1 MLKKNHIWPPNEGS
15 GISENSELNTEPIAI
30 IPDNQHFGSKFG
42 TNVFSPW
49 FTYLWR
55 MCVGEN
61 VRWSYEYMIDRL

>member
-49 FTYLWR
+49 FTYL
-55 MCVGEN
+55 
-61 VRWSYEYMIDRL
+61 